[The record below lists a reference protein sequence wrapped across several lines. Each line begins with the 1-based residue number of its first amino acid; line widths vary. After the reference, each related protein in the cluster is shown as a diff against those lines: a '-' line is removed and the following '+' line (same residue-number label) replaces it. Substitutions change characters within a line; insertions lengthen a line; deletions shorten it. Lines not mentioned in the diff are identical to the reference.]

1 MRIFQTNRWNF
12 FIFFSCQDGFS
23 NDPNYQP
30 VQPTMQE
37 VNELADELN
46 RFLSSKSKH
55 VLGSSNNGKGT
66 SVNAGM
72 ITALKKT
79 NGTVSPASS
88 ATSSAKAS
96 ITAVNY
102 SSVPKKKPGGSVT
115 FEKPSS
121 EPMPNMSSAPPAIA
135 TNFSSFP
142 KNRPL
147 TTSSSAMREEVQGN
161 LKDQQKLLN
170 HHYNHNQEPYPGQQI
185 PSLSPSLQ
193 HQFRPTTTQMMVD
206 SAENRNQRGGGSG
219 GFVQNDLYIKSWHP
233 AMVSP
238 AAGGG
243 IPVVPLP
250 NHPYHHRTHNINNPL
265 QSPPRPSSPAK
276 INNAGKGTGYHPLS
290 HQYENRV
297 PFPKQFN
304 RQHGYHHYQH
314 DREEVDPNQD
324 GDFVEIDE
332 NDVSGN
338 LANLKREGEGADE
351 DNNNDMVHN
360 NNEEEL
366 EEGDEEE
373 EEEDDNDDF
382 DDEDEEED
390 NVANPGF
397 LLEPKNFA
405 ADLETLFSLAN
416 HLYTSPASLIST
428 FSALTAAKT
437 NSTKESDNPDSSSSA
452 STPLTSASAFQGLL
466 KVSFSTDTHVHDVY
480 RQ

>member
-1 MRIFQTNRWNF
+1 MNLGF
-12 FIFFSCQDGFS
+12 FCQDGFS

-55 VLGSSNNGKGT
+55 VLGNNGKGAP
-66 SVNAGM
+66 VNAGM
-72 ITALKKT
+72 ITAMKKT
-79 NGTVSPASS
+79 NGTVSPTSS

-102 SSVPKKKPGGSVT
+102 SSIPKKKPVGSVT
-115 FEKPSS
+115 FESPSS
-121 EPMPNMSSAPPAIA
+121 TADPVPNLSSASSIA
-135 TNFSSFP
+135 TNFSSFQ

-147 TTSSSAMREEVQGN
+147 TSSSVMRQEVAGN
-161 LKDQQKLLN
+161 HKDQQKLQN
-170 HHYNHNQEPYPGQQI
+170 HHYNHNQKPYPGQQS
-185 PSLSPSLQ
+185 PSLSPSL
-193 HQFRPTTTQMMVD
+193 HHHFHPTTTQMMVD
-206 SAENRNQRGGGSG
+206 SVEDRNQRGGGGSSSG
-219 GFVQNDLYIKSWHP
+219 AFAPNDLYTKSWHP
-233 AMVSP
+233 SMVSP

-243 IPVVPLP
+243 MPVVPLP
-250 NHPYHHRTHNINNPL
+250 NHPYHHRTHNINNPP
-265 QSPPRPSSPAK
+265 QSPQRPSSPAK
-276 INNAGKGTGYHPLS
+276 INKTGKGTGYHPLS

-297 PFPKQFN
+297 PIPKQFHH
-304 RQHGYHHYQH
+304 QHGYHHYQH
-314 DREEVDPNQD
+314 DREEVDPDQD

-338 LANLKREGEGADE
+338 LANLKREEEGADE

-360 NNEEEL
+360 NEEL
-366 EEGDEEE
+366 EELDEDEE
-373 EEEDDNDDF
+373 EEEDDD

-397 LLEPKNFA
+397 LLQPKNFA

-437 NSTKESDNPDSSSSA
+437 NSTKKTDNQESSSSA
-452 STPLTSASAFQGLL
+452 STPLTSSAFQGLL
-466 KVSFSTDTHVHDVY
+466 KVSYMLIPTYMMYVDTKLDDHEHVDV
-480 RQ
+480 